1 MNNNDQ
7 LNLLRIFFLISG
19 ILNAAYALG
28 WSGYTIIGGLVT
40 CGLGCLFGAL
50 PVINVIA
57 CVMDFISYNRLSK
70 MNRTG
75 TFSTLQFTS
84 IFDIITVL
92 TGNFYSM
99 IAGIVGIIFLNNEEV
114 KQELRNKN
122 IY

>member
-1 MNNNDQ
+1 MNNNEQ

-19 ILNAAYALG
+19 IINAAYALG
-28 WSGYTIIGGLVT
+28 WSGYTIIGGLLT

-75 TFSTLQFTS
+75 TYSTLQFTA
-84 IFDIITVL
+84 IFDIVTIL

-99 IAGIVGIIFLNNEEV
+99 VAGIVGIVFLNNEEV
-114 KQELRNKN
+114 KQFMKTKG